1 MRRSLDPDDPT
12 GSSSS
17 ADPDVE
23 RFVEDLRTAFPA
35 RSAPHGI
42 ADDHVAAMMA
52 AVEVAAEAGTS
63 RAGDAGGRP
72 SNPRR
77 RTMRH
82 RITVRIAAVVTGLLL
97 SMGGL
102 AIAGAFPGSDD
113 GDDQQAVVTDLDEN
127 VELPDTI
134 EDVADDQGED
144 ADEVADADDQGEN
157 EDAAENE
164 DADEND
170 DADETE
176 DADDQGED
184 GDDQGEDVE
193 ENDADDQGEDEG
205 DVEENDDQQGEDAD
219 DGIEDGGDSED

>member
-1 MRRSLDPDDPT
+1 MRRSLDPDDPI

-17 ADPDVE
+17 ADPDGE

-35 RSAPHGI
+35 QPAPHGI
-42 ADDHVAAMMA
+42 ADEHVAAMMA
-52 AVEVAAEAGTS
+52 AVELAAEGAAS
-63 RAGDAGGRP
+63 QAGGADGRP
-72 SNPRR
+72 ASPRR

-113 GDDQQAVVTDLDEN
+113 ADDQQAVVTDLDEN
-127 VELPDTI
+127 VDIPDAI

-144 ADEVADADDQGEN
+144 ADELADADDQG
-157 EDAAENE
+157 ENE

-205 DVEENDDQQGEDAD
+205 DVEENDDQQGEDTD

>member
-17 ADPDVE
+17 ADSDAD

-35 RSAPHGI
+35 QPAPHGI

-52 AVEVAAEAGTS
+52 AVEVAAETGTS

-72 SNPRR
+72 SSPRR

-102 AIAGAFPGSDD
+102 AIAGAFPSS
-113 GDDQQAVVTDLDEN
+113 T
-127 VELPDTI
+127 
-134 EDVADDQGED
+134 
-144 ADEVADADDQGEN
+144 
-157 EDAAENE
+157 
-164 DADEND
+164 
-170 DADETE
+170 ETTRRR
-176 DADDQGED
+176 
-184 GDDQGEDVE
+184 
-193 ENDADDQGEDEG
+193 
-205 DVEENDDQQGEDAD
+205 
-219 DGIEDGGDSED
+219 S

>member
-1 MRRSLDPDDPT
+1 MRRSPDPDHPT

-17 ADPDVE
+17 AAPDVE

-35 RSAPHGI
+35 QPALDRT
-42 ADDHVAAMMA
+42 ADDHIAAMMA
-52 AVEVAAEAGTS
+52 AVEVVAEAGTS

-72 SNPRR
+72 SSPRR

-102 AIAGAFPGSDD
+102 AIAGAFPGSNDA
-113 GDDQQAVVTDLDEN
+113 DDQQAVVNDLDETFD
-127 VELPDTI
+127 LPDATI
-134 EDVADDQGED
+134 TDDQGED
-144 ADEVADADDQGEN
+144 ADELADADDQGEN